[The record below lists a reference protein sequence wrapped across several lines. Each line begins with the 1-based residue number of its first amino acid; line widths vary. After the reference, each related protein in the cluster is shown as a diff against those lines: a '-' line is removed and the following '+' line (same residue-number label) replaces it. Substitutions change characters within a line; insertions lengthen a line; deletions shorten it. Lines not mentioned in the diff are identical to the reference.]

1 MHILTKNPFSVNTLC
16 DTLEVMEKTS
26 SKESAKYLEGSL
38 TVSAKGVGYF
48 RTPDMKNK
56 SESVEIEHENLNT
69 ALHGDKV
76 KIEILKPARGVFQA
90 QGKVIEIT
98 KRFKVGFA
106 GILEE
111 ENGKYFLLPSDTRMY
126 TDIIIPQEKL
136 NGAKIGEKIFV
147 KIISW
152 ADPSKAPEGEII
164 KVLGMPYENNAEMLG
179 IVLEKG
185 FEEDFPEDVLK
196 EAHALNVST
205 FSAEDLADRK
215 DFKGT
220 TTFTIDP
227 ADAKDFDDALSV
239 KELENGDYE
248 IGVHIADVSHYVRP
262 GTALDAEA
270 RKRSTSVYLVDRTV
284 PMLPEVLSNNLCSLM
299 PNVDRLAMSAVF
311 VLDKDAHVKSEW
323 YGKTLIYS
331 DKRFT
336 YENAQE
342 VLNAG
347 AGDYYKELNI
357 LNTLAKKLLKKRF
370 EDGAI
375 SLDQEE
381 VKFKL
386 DEKGVPIAVYRKVRQ
401 DTNKLI
407 EEFML
412 LANRKVAEKI
422 ALNKEDDGKEEVFVY
437 RIHDKPEKEKMDDLA
452 QFLKRLGYKIN
463 VKDGVISSHDLNK
476 LLEGL
481 EGSGE
486 KETIHRA
493 VIRSMAKAV
502 YSTKNIGHYGL
513 AFKYYTHFTSP
524 IRRYPDTIVHR
535 LLNEYIHGR
544 KITKDKWHE
553 YQEISNFSSE
563 REKEAAGAERE
574 SVKYKQVEYM
584 TMHIG
589 ETFEGVISGMTDW
602 GIYIEEKETKCE
614 GMIKF
619 RDLGDDFFVLDEK
632 TLTITGQKTKQKFT
646 LGDKVRFKVVLADLE
661 KKTIDYALVK

>member
-1 MHILTKNPFSVNTLC
+1 
-16 DTLEVMEKTS
+16 MEKTS
-26 SKESAKYLEGSL
+26 SKESAKYLEGTI

-48 RTPDMKNK
+48 RTPDMKNRN
-56 SESVEIEHENLNT
+56 ESIEIEHENLNT
-69 ALHGDKV
+69 AMHGDKV
-76 KIEILKPARGVFQA
+76 KIEVLKPARGVFQA
-90 QGKVIEIT
+90 QGKVVEVT
-98 KRFKVGFA
+98 RRLKVGFA
-106 GILEE
+106 GVLEE
-111 ENGKYFLLPSDTRMY
+111 DGGKYFLLPSDTRMY
-126 TDIIIPQEKL
+126 TDIVIPAEKL
-136 NGAKIGEKIFV
+136 NDAKVGQKVFV
-147 KIISW
+147 KITSW
-152 ADPSKAPEGEII
+152 ADPAKAPEGEII

-185 FEEDFPEDVLK
+185 FEEDFPADVLK

-220 TTFTIDP
+220 PTFTIDP

-342 VLNAG
+342 TLNAG

-422 ALNKEDDGKEEVFVY
+422 ALNKEDGGKEEIFVY

-476 LLEGL
+476 LLESL

-563 REKEAAGAERE
+563 REKEAAQAERE

-614 GMIKF
+614 GMIKL